1 MTQIDFY
8 THVEDKLNTA
18 ARLAAKAYR
27 QGMRSTVL
35 CSNAESAQRFDRLL
49 WITPAIGFIPH
60 CFADDPL
67 ARVTPI
73 VLDWRSTE
81 IINDDLLPNLG
92 EERPPSFSR
101 FRRLIEIVALD
112 DEDRHAARER
122 YKFYRDRGYD
132 IRTHDLSQNSS
143 P

>member
-18 ARLAAKAYR
+18 ARVAAKAYR
-27 QGMRSTVL
+27 QKLRSTVL
-35 CSNAESAQRFDRLL
+35 CSDAETAQRFDRLL
-49 WITPAIGFIPH
+49 WVTPAIAFIPH

-73 VLDWRSTE
+73 VLDWRSAE
-81 IINDDLLPNLG
+81 IMNDDLLLNLSG
-92 EERPPSFSR
+92 ERPPSFSR

-112 DEDRHAARER
+112 DADRDAARER
-122 YKFYRDRGYD
+122 YRFYRDRGYE
-132 IRTHDLSQNSS
+132 IRTHDLSGNGN